1 MDILL
6 QLQSARKNKSIY
18 VCVENVPVSTL
29 MRALTQLNFAMETLY
44 MLPSVEDILHDNFYI
59 AGFIDRTFCHRK
71 AALSI
76 PYGDY
81 YRQACGPDE
90 VSGID

>member
-6 QLQSARKNKSIY
+6 HLQSAKKHKTFY

-29 MRALTQLNFAMETLY
+29 MRALTQLNFAEETLY
-44 MLPSVEDILHDNFYI
+44 VLPLVEDILRDSFFVS
-59 AGFIDRTFCHRK
+59 GFVDKAFCNRK
-71 AALSI
+71 VIKSI

-81 YRQACGPDE
+81 YRQTCGPGE
-90 VSGID
+90 

>member
-18 VCVENVPVSTL
+18 VCVENVPASTL

-44 MLPSVEDILHDNFYI
+44 MLPSVEDILHDNFYV
-59 AGFIDRTFCHRK
+59 AGFIDSTFCHRK

-81 YRQACGPDE
+81 YRQTCGPGE
-90 VSGID
+90 